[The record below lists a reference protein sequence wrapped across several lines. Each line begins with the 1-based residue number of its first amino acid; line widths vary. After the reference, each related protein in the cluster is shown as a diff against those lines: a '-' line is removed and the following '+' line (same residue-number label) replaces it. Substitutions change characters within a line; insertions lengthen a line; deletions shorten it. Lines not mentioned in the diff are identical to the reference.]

1 MSLGKIMDNNTIHGG
16 LLFRLIQGVLELQKA
31 QRVARQEEGWEKAR
45 EKLQRVVDLTL
56 KYCEGQTLD
65 HNDCSLLTRDI
76 NFFPAC
82 RQVCGAG
89 GRGQLQRLSSA
100 RLALQGVI
108 SKTKVYRHTPVILLC
123 AVVHVCHAQLMSS
136 IGP

>member
-1 MSLGKIMDNNTIHGG
+1 MSLGKTMDNNTIHGG

>member
-1 MSLGKIMDNNTIHGG
+1 M
-16 LLFRLIQGVLELQKA
+16 ELQKA

-65 HNDCSLLTRDI
+65 HNDCSLLTRNI
-76 NFFPAC
+76 TLFPAC

-108 SKTKVYRHTPVILLC
+108 SKTKVYRHTPIILPLCCRTCMSCPVDVFYRPLIQMRCLVIC
-123 AVVHVCHAQLMSS
+123 WKEWTERCN
-136 IGP
+136 G